1 MHKDIYKEYVLKNI
15 LREKRNTKTIII
27 LFFLAITIIFIFSYK
42 KTIETYF
49 TNGIEKNSS
58 YRTILV
64 IRNEDISEENAINE
78 IKKISHVEAA
88 FSDTAYYTILATK
101 NKYFSGDFSL
111 TGSTNKTH
119 PPVTNGKNIQNKN
132 EIVCPEIFYPSENI
146 SANKNLTKQDF
157 INMKKLINKEI
168 AVEYMKIIDE
178 NTDETEIKTV
188 ELKIVGTYKNSKAY
202 LDESS
207 CYGNYNLLN
216 EIYNDAYEN
225 VDLSNQIDSIVVQV
239 DSAKNVDLVIDKL
252 NSLKRYNSIRALEFD
267 DSLIE
272 TLNIIVY
279 VVTGLCLIF
288 SFITIIY
295 ITEKN
300 LNLHLINI
308 NILRTIGYRNKD
320 IEKINYLNT
329 NFLMIIIFLILAISV
344 TIFQII
350 YITIIYFKPLV
361 FSKLPICIDYTS
373 ILLSIIVIALTYNL
387 STYIYNKKV
396 FNMNIIKSIK
406 E

>member
-1 MHKDIYKEYVLKNI
+1 
-15 LREKRNTKTIII
+15 
-27 LFFLAITIIFIFSYK
+27 
-42 KTIETYF
+42 
-49 TNGIEKNSS
+49 
-58 YRTILV
+58 
-64 IRNEDISEENAINE
+64 
-78 IKKISHVEAA
+78 
-88 FSDTAYYTILATK
+88 
-101 NKYFSGDFSL
+101 
-111 TGSTNKTH
+111 
-119 PPVTNGKNIQNKN
+119 
-132 EIVCPEIFYPSENI
+132 
-146 SANKNLTKQDF
+146 
-157 INMKKLINKEI
+157 MKKLINKEI
-168 AVEYMKIIDE
+168 AVEYIKIIGE

>member
-49 TNGIEKNSS
+49 TNGIEKNPS

-132 EIVCPEIFYPSENI
+132 EIVCPETFYPSENI

-168 AVEYMKIIDE
+168 AVEYIKIIDE

-329 NFLMIIIFLILAISV
+329 NFLMIIIFLILVISV

-361 FSKLPICIDYTS
+361 FSKLPICVDYTS